1 MEYQNLCQ
9 IKCENNVRFPMR
21 QRIHLWFNNRYL
33 VLHLKLQLDA
43 PNELQRRH
51 KNSWLYS
58 ILGASW
64 NHVYIRYIVVC
75 ISRPRFCKTNEFG
88 SCTLMPWWYLQTKR
102 CPASYFQLHLIR
114 LRALLDLATRS
125 WAPFNEESDWIPFVS
140 GSCVQA
146 VWNRGFSLSPLHC
159 MVHTIHARFYVDI
172 SVAGSPS
179 LLFLL
184 TLLVGSKLSTRR

>member
-1 MEYQNLCQ
+1 MCDFQCDKGFIYDLTIATWYCTWSSNLTLRMSCKGDTK
-9 IKCENNVRFPMR
+9 IVDY
-21 QRIHLWFNNRYL
+21 I
-33 VLHLKLQLDA
+33 
-43 PNELQRRH
+43 
-51 KNSWLYS
+51 
-58 ILGASW
+58 ILGTSW
-64 NHVYIRYIVVC
+64 NHVYRRYIVVC
-75 ISRPRFCKTNEFG
+75 ISWPRFCKTHEFG

-102 CPASYFQLHLIR
+102 CPASYFQLRRIR

-146 VWNRGFSLSPLHC
+146 LWNRGFSLSPLHC

-172 SVAGSPS
+172 SVTGSPS

-184 TLLVGSKLSTRR
+184 TLWVGSKLRTRR